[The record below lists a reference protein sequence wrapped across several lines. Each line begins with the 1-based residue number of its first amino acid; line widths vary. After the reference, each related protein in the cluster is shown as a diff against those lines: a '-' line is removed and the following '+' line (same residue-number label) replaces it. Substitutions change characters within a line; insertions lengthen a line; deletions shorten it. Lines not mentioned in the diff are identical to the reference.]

1 MRGSTSKCRQAKR
14 CILFFLAIALLP
26 LLVIYFLI
34 SDQMRHVH
42 HMNVSIHKYIG
53 NMCVAPIR
61 RTPRQLARKQ
71 TISVYKHKFVRSED
85 YVI

>member
-53 NMCVAPIR
+53 NICAYVNPGNSHANKR
-61 RTPRQLARKQ
+61 LAW
-71 TISVYKHKFVRSED
+71 
-85 YVI
+85 